1 MDAIIWLLQGIW
13 SGIAG
18 PIHVLLNLPTYLDFS
33 NTENVLRVVYYG
45 ASVELFFLFFNTF
58 VAVFFIG
65 IFYRRF
71 LWGVVVGLE
80 GFANTVGRIA
90 AWAGLLMVLQQVMVV
105 FLQSIFRAADIS
117 LGPFGMD
124 VTQTVGWWS
133 DSLKLYNAI
142 IVCMCAAWTFVQGG
156 HVRVDMFYAGARFRT
171 KKIVDM
177 FGAIVFM
184 MPVMVLTWFYAWF
197 FLWRHLA
204 TPPVNSTD
212 SFDTAMRKA
221 MAFRWNVETFGFSP
235 SGFNAY
241 FLFKVLILVFCF
253 MMLIQAVAV
262 FYRSF
267 LEWREGEGSE
277 NKYLDRDV
285 IEPGEV
291 EMAAPERLAHGDR

>member
-18 PIHVLLNLPTYLDFS
+18 PIHVLLNLGTYSDLS
-33 NTENVLRVVYYG
+33 VNENVLRLIYYG
-45 ASVELFFLFFNTF
+45 ASVELFFLFFNIVVIIF
-58 VAVFFIG
+58 VIG
-65 IFYRRF
+65 LFSHRF

-90 AWAGLLMVLQQVMVV
+90 AWAGLLMVLQQVMVI

-117 LGPFGMD
+117 LGPFGVDM
-124 VTQTVGWWS
+124 TFTVGWWS
-133 DSLKLYNAI
+133 DSLKLWNAI

-177 FGAIVFM
+177 FGAIFFIL
-184 MPVMVLTWFYAWF
+184 PAMVLTWLYAWF
-197 FLWRHLA
+197 FLWRNLA
-204 TPPVNSTD
+204 TPPVNATD
-212 SFDTAMRKA
+212 SFDAAMRKA
-221 MAFRWNVETFGFSP
+221 LAFRWNVETFGFSP

-267 LEWREGEGSE
+267 LEWREGEGSA

-285 IEPGEV
+285 V
-291 EMAAPERLAHGDR
+291 ETNAVVLPAHGDR